1 MDNTKERFLLTE
13 ATQQFLLE
21 VEGGTSLIERAKLDP
36 NIPIYLT
43 GIVQSGDKPNRNNR
57 YYPWETLKKE
67 AIRYLQEDVKHH
79 QAYGELDHPED
90 SATPSL
96 MKASHIIENVWFD
109 ENKKDIYARIKLL
122 NAFAPA
128 NCPSL
133 KARSIILNGGDIG
146 ISSRA
151 LGSLKEGKGY
161 DIVED
166 DLEIVC
172 WDLVSKASNYGSEK
186 MNVTESEA
194 KGNTEKF
201 VLLTESQCFGGNCK
215 VDSAHERIKAAKL
228 HELNEEEKM
237 YLNILGVEKFL
248 QIKRKYNQFK

>member
-1 MDNTKERFLLTE
+1 MDKKERFLLTE
-13 ATQQFLLE
+13 STQQFLLE
-21 VEGGTSLIERAKLDP
+21 VEGGQSLIEKAKADP
-36 NIPIYLT
+36 NVPIYLT
-43 GIVQSGDKPNRNNR
+43 GIIQSGDKPNRNNR
-57 YYPWETLKKE
+57 FYPWTILKKE
-67 AIRYLQEDVKHH
+67 AMRYLEEDVKHR

-96 MKASHIIENVWFD
+96 TKASHIIENIWFD

-151 LGSLKEGKGY
+151 LGSLQEGKGY
-161 DIVED
+161 DIVEE

-194 KGNTEKF
+194 KERSKNTL
-201 VLLTESQCFGGNCK
+201 LLTESQCFGGNCNVGTK
-215 VDSAHERIKAAKL
+215 HNRIQEAKL
-228 HELNEEEKM
+228 HELNKEEKM